1 MGRVLANP
9 AIQADRSTG
18 GLIATLGITQHPPM
32 DTAALVKDFMSAA
45 ALAGVHLSASDLTV
59 DRTEAPHSPPKGLPA
74 GKMAVYV
81 FSFGTAVLKVGKA
94 GPSSAARFTSQHYNP
109 SSAPSTLAASILK
122 EGQSL
127 GISGLSPESVGSW
140 IKANTDRTNFL
151 LSVNCGVP
159 VLTLLEAFLQCR
171 LRPRFEGFASQRP
184 SDA

>member
-1 MGRVLANP
+1 MDATVL
-9 AIQADRSTG
+9 IQ
-18 GLIATLGITQHPPM
+18 
-32 DTAALVKDFMSAA
+32 DFLSAA
-45 ALAGVHLSASDLTV
+45 ALAGVHLSTSDLTAV
-59 DRTEAPHSPPKGLPA
+59 RTGAPHAPPKSLPA

-81 FSFGTAVLKVGKA
+81 FSFGTVVLKVGKA
-94 GPSSAARFTSQHYNP
+94 GPNSTARFTSQHYNP

-151 LSVNCGVP
+151 LSVNCGMP

-171 LRPRFEGFASQRP
+171 LRPRFEGFASQRT
-184 SDA
+184 SDASQFTPAK